1 MNYET
6 TTGSRRGPRYI
17 KRKKRSVGSA
27 LLKLVTL
34 AAAIVSVSLT
44 VQMLAPVVTG
54 SGFATSSGTVSGS
67 GATIMD
73 RYDNYINNSLSDA
86 LEGLAG
92 VERPKKSY
100 FLSDQDLIAPEP
112 NPAKYG
118 STKDPST
125 LQSIL
130 DRAERLLGITDTY
143 FSTDIELY
151 AGSEVTYYL
160 DETILCI
167 TWQQVIDRAV
177 YSFSE
182 VKIAH
187 ASQFRRFLA
196 DGTYGSD
203 KLYYT
208 TEMAATVN
216 AVTASSGDYYKY
228 RAMGVIV
235 YNGVVQRVND
245 QIDTCYIDEN
255 GDMMFTRIGEITTM
269 EQAKQYVED
278 HKIRFSLAF
287 GPALVIDGENT
298 APNSYLLGEIYK
310 KYSRAAIAQM
320 GERHYLMMA
329 VNLSPSENY
338 RNTLTIGELAEF
350 LTGIGA
356 RQAYALDG
364 GQTATIVI
372 QDSLVNRPD
381 YGNQRKISDI
391 IYFATAVPSEE
402 WAE

>member
-1 MNYET
+1 MRQENNT
-6 TTGSRRGPRYI
+6 RSGQPRYV
-17 KRKKRSVGSA
+17 KREKKHPLS
-27 LLKLVTL
+27 LLGKLVTV
-34 AAAIVSVSLT
+34 AAAVVSITLT
-44 VQMLAPVVTG
+44 VQLFQPVVTG
-54 SGFATSSGTVSGS
+54 SGFAGSTASGTGS

-73 RYDNYINNSLSDA
+73 RYDNYINNALSDA
-86 LEGLAG
+86 LEGLEG

-100 FLSDQDLIAPEP
+100 WLNDLDLIAPEP
-112 NPAKYG
+112 NPERYG
-118 STKDPST
+118 TTADPAEM
-125 LQSIL
+125 QSIL

-143 FSTDIELY
+143 FSTDIQIY
-151 AGSEVTYYL
+151 KGSKITYYL

-167 TWQQVIDRAV
+167 TWQQVIDKAV

-228 RAMGVIV
+228 RSMGVIV
-235 YNGVVQRVND
+235 YNGVVQRVNS

-255 GDMMFTRIGEITTM
+255 GDLSFTKIGEINTM
-269 EQAKQYVED
+269 EQAEKYVAD
-278 HKIRFSLAF
+278 NKIRFSLGF
-287 GPALVIDGENT
+287 GPALVVDGENT

-310 KYSRAAIAQM
+310 KYSRAALAQM

-329 VNLSPSENY
+329 VNLSPSENL

-350 LTGIGA
+350 LAGIGVQ
-356 RQAYALDG
+356 QAYALDG
-364 GQTATIVI
+364 GQTATIVVN
-372 QDSLVNRPD
+372 DTLVNRPD

-402 WAE
+402 WTE

>member
-1 MNYET
+1 MRNENRA
-6 TTGSRRGPRYI
+6 GDRRHPRYI
-17 KRKKRSVGSA
+17 KREQKRVGA
-27 LLKLVTL
+27 KVMGLVTL
-34 AAAIVSVSLT
+34 AAGIVSVALT
-44 VQMLAPVVTG
+44 VQMFLPLVTG
-54 SGFATSSGTVSGS
+54 SGFTTTAGTASGS

-73 RYDNYINNSLSDA
+73 RYDTYINNALADA
-86 LEGLAG
+86 LEGLEG
-92 VERPKKSY
+92 VERPKKNY
-100 FLSDQDLIAPEP
+100 WLSDQDLIAPEP
-112 NPAKYG
+112 DPACYG
-118 STKDPST
+118 TTADPSAM
-125 LQSIL
+125 QAIL

-151 AGSEVTYYL
+151 AGSEITYYL

-167 TWQQVIDRAV
+167 TWQQVIDKAV

-196 DGTYGSD
+196 DGAYGSD

-255 GDMMFTRIGEITTM
+255 GDMMFTKIGEITTM
-269 EQAKQYVED
+269 EQAKQYVEENN
-278 HKIRFSLAF
+278 IRFSLAF

-310 KYSRAAIAQM
+310 KYSRAALAQM

-350 LTGIGA
+350 LVGIGA
-356 RQAYALDG
+356 LQAYALDG

-372 QDSLVNRPD
+372 NDTLVNRPD

-402 WAE
+402 WEA